1 MAEAQGKKE
10 ETVNGSGQAAPQRRV
25 ALSPSLGDRVHYAD
39 GIHARSVRGGVVRSD
54 LFQTLVAS
62 GKQEQRMVTDRIVL
76 PVDAVNELMRMLQ
89 AVATHSVRGGGSG
102 TGKAG
107 AQ

>member
-39 GIHARSVRGGVVRSD
+39 GIHALSVRGGVVRID
-54 LFQTLVAS
+54 LFQTLVSS

-89 AVATHSVRGGGSG
+89 AVA
-102 TGKAG
+102 KATKRVG
-107 AQ
+107 DRQESA